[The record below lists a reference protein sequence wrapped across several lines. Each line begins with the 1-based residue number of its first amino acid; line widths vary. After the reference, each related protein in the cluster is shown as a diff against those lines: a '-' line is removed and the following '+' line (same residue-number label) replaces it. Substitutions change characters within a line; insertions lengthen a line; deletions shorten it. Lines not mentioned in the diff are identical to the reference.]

1 MTLKAY
7 KEVMDLINDID
18 RLSFNSALDEITK
31 LKSYLDMIQSKKN
44 QIKEILGDEVRETN

>member
-44 QIKEILGDEVRETN
+44 QIKEILSNEVREIN